1 MEMFYNLFLTAQ
13 AEWPDA
19 PKFRIETVRYRRKF
33 RLTGPGLAYII
44 LIIEK
49 NLPEIFVNAGAYK
62 RWRRLQ
68 DGLISTK
75 QGSYMAVDL
84 VKTEHISKSFSGVI
98 ALQDVGFDLRSGEVH
113 ALLGEN
119 GAGKSTLMK
128 IISGVYTRD
137 SGDFY
142 VNGKK
147 IDGDLTPQSA
157 QALGIGIIHQEL
169 NLCPHLTAAENI
181 FLNREFTTA
190 GILNAK
196 RQNQEAKKYLE
207 ALNLDIDPAMP
218 VSKLPV
224 SKQQMVEIC
233 KTLSMSAKIIIMDEP
248 TSALTEKEIEDLFK
262 VIAILKK
269 EGRGII
275 YISHRLEELS
285 RIVDRVTVLRDGRY
299 VKTLNFAETNL
310 PEIISLMVGRT
321 LNEKFPRIEVPRGE
335 KVLEVKNLSSPYG
348 VGVKNVS
355 FNLYKGEILAFAGLM
370 GAGRTELVRAISG
383 ADRMSG
389 GKVFLNGRP
398 VRVRAPGDAIRQGL
412 FCAPEDRKRDGL
424 CVKMTL
430 AENITLPSLD
440 IVTKLG
446 IISRKLEIKKSRE
459 MVKNLKIKAAG
470 VEQYVRNLSGGN
482 QQKVVVGKWLM
493 RDAQVVIFDEPT
505 RGIDVASKIEI
516 YNIINDLKRNGI
528 GVMFVSSELPEV
540 LGMSD
545 RILVMCNGRITAE
558 LRARDTNQEEI
569 LHYATQY

>member
-1 MEMFYNLFLTAQ
+1 
-13 AEWPDA
+13 
-19 PKFRIETVRYRRKF
+19 
-33 RLTGPGLAYII
+33 
-44 LIIEK
+44 
-49 NLPEIFVNAGAYK
+49 
-62 RWRRLQ
+62 
-68 DGLISTK
+68 
-75 QGSYMAVDL
+75 MASEL
-84 VKTEHISKSFSGVI
+84 VKVEHVSKSFSGVA
-98 ALQDVGFDLRSGEVH
+98 ALDDVRFDLRPGEVH

-137 SGDFY
+137 AGDFY
-142 VNGKK
+142 VNGTK
-147 IDGDLTPQSA
+147 IPGNLTPQTA
-157 QALGIGIIHQEL
+157 QNLGIGIIHQEL
-169 NLCPHLTAAENI
+169 NLCPHLTVAENI
-181 FLNREFTTA
+181 FLNREFTVS
-190 GILNAK
+190 GVLNEK
-196 RQNQEAKKYLE
+196 KQNEAVKHYLKT
-207 ALNLDIDPAMP
+207 LNLDIDPAMP
-218 VSKLPV
+218 VSNLPV

-233 KTLSMSAKIIIMDEP
+233 KTLSMNAKIIIMDEP

-262 VIAILKK
+262 VIAMLKA

-285 RIVDRVTVLRDGRY
+285 RIVDRVTILRDGRY
-299 VKTLNFAETNL
+299 VTTLNFADTNL

-321 LNEKFPRIEVPRGE
+321 LTEKFPHIEMKHGE
-335 KVLEVKNLSSPYG
+335 KVLEVKNLSSPHG
-348 VGVKNVS
+348 VGVKNAS

-383 ADRMSG
+383 ADKMSG
-389 GKVFLNGRP
+389 GEIFINGKP
-398 VRVRAPGDAIRQGL
+398 VKIHDPGEAIAQGL

-440 IVTKLG
+440 IVSRLG
-446 IISRKLEIKKSRE
+446 VILRKLESKKAGE
-459 MVKNLKIKAAG
+459 MIRSLKIKTPG
-470 VEQYVRNLSGGN
+470 VDQYVKNLSGGN

-493 RDAQVVIFDEPT
+493 RDARVVIFDEPT

-545 RILVMCNGRITAE
+545 RIMVMCNGRITAE
-558 LRARDTNQEEI
+558 LVTKETNQEEI
-569 LHYATQY
+569 LKYATHYS